1 MISQTA
7 EYALRAVS
15 YLAAH
20 LERSVTTQEIAQEMK
35 IPPSYLSKVLGYLV
49 RESLVRS
56 RRGPTGGFVLARDP
70 GRLTLLE
77 VIEAVEPWDRH
88 DKCPIQRSD
97 HARHL
102 CPLHEK
108 LASAWARVEDAMRV
122 TTVAEVAQ
130 REMVGSHR

>member
-20 LERSVTTQEIAQEMK
+20 LERSVTTQEIAEEMK

-49 RESLVRS
+49 RVGLVRS
-56 RRGPTGGFVLARDP
+56 RRGPTGGFVLAQDP
-70 GRLTLLE
+70 SRLALLD

-88 DKCPIQRSD
+88 DKCPIERSG
-97 HARHL
+97 HSGQL

-108 LASAWARVEDAMRV
+108 LASAWARVEETMRH
-122 TTVAEVAQ
+122 TTVAEIAQ
-130 REMVGSHR
+130 VEEVGSHR